1 MINDIWVYK
10 DLKRRLAM
18 KKLKAVK
25 ENKKNILFAWL
36 GLTITLF
43 LLISGST
50 LASQKLD
57 LNLDRCIEIAL
68 EKNLGYQISQSSVE
82 IKEAQLDEAEGA
94 KKTNVKLKAGYIQ
107 MNEAP
112 DPESIIEGDFS
123 YLFSTGQGI
132 PQISV
137 SISKVL
143 YSGGKFKSL
152 VDQAEAGKQ
161 ISLNELEGKA
171 QEIVFQVT
179 QAYYGVLQAEGL
191 KKVSEQ
197 ALTQIRAHLKNSQ
210 ALLAEGMIAPIDLN
224 RIKSQLSNL
233 EYNLIRAENGY
244 DLAIYNLTSIMG
256 INLDTVVRLQNNL
269 SYQPCAITLDE
280 ALESAIRS
288 RMELANIDQQR
299 IAMEG
304 MVDIAKS
311 NKKPQIAMNL
321 ESGLSG
327 WQVAVIGEI
336 PIFDGG
342 VNDAKIQEAELK
354 LAQVDQN
361 EKQVQQMI
369 EFEVRSA
376 YLSMK
381 EAEELIQVTEQGI
394 ENSLESFRIA
404 QVKYNEG
411 IATNAEVID
420 AQSALIEAET
430 NHLNALYDYNT
441 NRAALIKAMGLIGK

>member
-1 MINDIWVYK
+1 MINFIWDYK

-36 GLTITLF
+36 GLTIILF
-43 LLISGST
+43 LLISVST
-50 LASQKLD
+50 LASQRLD

-82 IKEAQLDEAEGA
+82 VKEAQSEEAEGA

-143 YSGGKFKSL
+143 YSGGKLESFIE
-152 VDQAEAGKQ
+152 QAEADQ
-161 ISLNELEGKA
+161 SIAFNELEQKK
-171 QEIVFQVT
+171 QEVIYQVT
-179 QAYYGVLQAEGL
+179 QAYYRVLQSEGL
-191 KKVSEQ
+191 VKVSEQ
-197 ALTQIRAHLKNSQ
+197 ALTQINAHMESSQ
-210 ALLAEGMIAPIDLN
+210 ALLEEGMIAPIDLN

-233 EYNLIRAENGY
+233 EHNLIKAENGY
-244 DLAIYNLTSIMG
+244 ELAVYNLNSIMG
-256 INLDTVVRLQNNL
+256 IDLETIIQLQNNL
-269 SYQPCAITLDE
+269 SYKPCEVTFSE
-280 ALESAIRS
+280 AMESAIQNRP
-288 RMELANIDQQR
+288 EIKNVGQQR
-299 IAMEG
+299 IIMEA
-304 MVDIAKS
+304 MVDIAES
-311 NKKPQIAMNL
+311 SKKPQIAMNL

-327 WQVAVIGEI
+327 WQVAVMGEI

-342 VNDAKIQEAELK
+342 INDAKIKQAEIK
-354 LAQVDQN
+354 LSQVDQSR
-361 EKQVQQMI
+361 KQVEQLI
-369 EFEVRSA
+369 ELEVRSA
-376 YLSMK
+376 YLNMK
-381 EAEELIQVTEQGI
+381 EAEKLIRVTDQGI
-394 ENSLESFRIA
+394 ENSMESFRIA

-411 IATNAEVID
+411 IATNTEVID

-441 NRAALIKAMGLIGK
+441 SYAALIKAMGIW

>member
-1 MINDIWVYK
+1 
-10 DLKRRLAM
+10 M
-18 KKLKAVK
+18 KKLKVVK

-36 GLTITLF
+36 GLTIILF
-43 LLISGST
+43 LLISVST
-50 LASQKLD
+50 LASQRLD

-82 IKEAQLDEAEGA
+82 VKEAQSEEAEGA

-143 YSGGKFKSL
+143 YSGGKLESFIE
-152 VDQAEAGKQ
+152 QAEADQ
-161 ISLNELEGKA
+161 SIALNELEQKK
-171 QEIVFQVT
+171 QDVIYQVT
-179 QAYYGVLQAEGL
+179 QAYYRVLQSEGL
-191 KKVSEQ
+191 VRVSEQ
-197 ALTQIRAHLKNSQ
+197 ALTQINAHMESSQ
-210 ALLAEGMIAPIDLN
+210 ALLEEGMIAPIDLN

-233 EYNLIRAENGY
+233 EHNLIKAENGY
-244 DLAIYNLTSIMG
+244 ELAVYNLNSIMG
-256 INLDTVVRLQNNL
+256 IDLDTMVNLQNNL
-269 SYQPCAITLDE
+269 SYEPCEITFSE
-280 ALESAIRS
+280 AMESAIQNRP
-288 RMELANIDQQR
+288 EIKNVGQQR
-299 IAMEG
+299 IIMEA
-304 MVDIAKS
+304 MVDIAES
-311 NKKPQIAMNL
+311 SKKPQIAMNL

-327 WQVAVIGEI
+327 WQVAVMGEV

-342 VNDAKIQEAELK
+342 INDAKIRQAEINLS
-354 LAQVDQN
+354 QVDQSR
-361 EKQVQQMI
+361 KQVEQLI
-369 EFEVRSA
+369 ELEVRSA
-376 YLSMK
+376 YLNMK
-381 EAEELIQVTEQGI
+381 EAEKLIRVTEQGI
-394 ENSLESFRIA
+394 ENSMESFRIA

-411 IATNAEVID
+411 IATNTEVID

-441 NRAALIKAMGLIGK
+441 SYAALIKAMGIW

>member
-1 MINDIWVYK
+1 MINFIWDYK

-25 ENKKNILFAWL
+25 ENKKNILFACL
-36 GLTITLF
+36 GLTIILF
-43 LLISGST
+43 LLISVST
-50 LASQKLD
+50 LASQRLD

-82 IKEAQLDEAEGA
+82 VKEAQFEEAEGA

-143 YSGGKFKSL
+143 YSGGKLESFIE
-152 VDQAEAGKQ
+152 QAEADQ
-161 ISLNELEGKA
+161 SIALNELEQKK
-171 QEIVFQVT
+171 QDVIYQVT
-179 QAYYGVLQAEGL
+179 QAYYRVLQSEGL
-191 KKVSEQ
+191 VRVSEQ
-197 ALTQIRAHLKNSQ
+197 ALTQINAHMESSQ
-210 ALLAEGMIAPIDLN
+210 ALLEEGMIAPIDLN

-233 EYNLIRAENGY
+233 EHNLIKAENGY
-244 DLAIYNLTSIMG
+244 ELAVYNLNSIMG
-256 INLDTVVRLQNNL
+256 IDLDTMVNLQNNL
-269 SYQPCAITLDE
+269 SYEPCEITFSE
-280 ALESAIRS
+280 AMESAIQNRP
-288 RMELANIDQQR
+288 EIKNVGQQR
-299 IAMEG
+299 IIMEA
-304 MVDIAKS
+304 MVDIAES
-311 NKKPQIAMNL
+311 SKKPQIAMNL

-327 WQVAVIGEI
+327 WQVAVMGEV

-342 VNDAKIQEAELK
+342 INDAKIRQAEINLS
-354 LAQVDQN
+354 QVDQSR
-361 EKQVQQMI
+361 KQVEQLI
-369 EFEVRSA
+369 ELEVRSA
-376 YLSMK
+376 YLNMK
-381 EAEELIQVTEQGI
+381 EAEKLIRVTEQGI
-394 ENSLESFRIA
+394 ENSMESFRIA

-411 IATNAEVID
+411 IATNTEVID

-441 NRAALIKAMGLIGK
+441 SYAALIKAMGIW

>member
-1 MINDIWVYK
+1 
-10 DLKRRLAM
+10 M

-25 ENKKNILFAWL
+25 ENKKNILFASI
-36 GLTITLF
+36 GLTIILF
-43 LLISGST
+43 LLISVST
-50 LASQKLD
+50 LASQRLD

-82 IKEAQLDEAEGA
+82 VKEAQSEEAEGA
-94 KKTNVKLKAGYIQ
+94 KKTNVKLKAGYIR

-143 YSGGKFKSL
+143 YSGGKLESFIE
-152 VDQAEAGKQ
+152 QAEADQ
-161 ISLNELEGKA
+161 SIALNELEQKK
-171 QEIVFQVT
+171 QEVIYQVT
-179 QAYYGVLQAEGL
+179 QAYYRVLQSEGL
-191 KKVSEQ
+191 VKVSEQ
-197 ALTQIRAHLKNSQ
+197 ALTQINAHMENSQ
-210 ALLAEGMIAPIDLN
+210 ALLEEGMIAPIDLN

-233 EYNLIRAENGY
+233 EHNLIKAENGY
-244 DLAIYNLTSIMG
+244 ELAVYNLNSIMG
-256 INLDTVVRLQNNL
+256 IDLDTMINLQNNL
-269 SYQPCAITLDE
+269 SYEPCEITFSEAMEAAIQNRPE
-280 ALESAIRS
+280 IK
-288 RMELANIDQQR
+288 NVGQQR
-299 IAMEG
+299 IIMEG
-304 MVDIAKS
+304 MVDIAES
-311 NKKPQIAMNL
+311 SKKPQIVMNL

-327 WQVAVIGEI
+327 WQVAVMGEV

-342 VNDAKIQEAELK
+342 INDAKIRQAEINLS
-354 LAQVDQN
+354 QVDQSR
-361 EKQVQQMI
+361 KQVEQLV

-376 YLSMK
+376 YLNMK
-381 EAEELIQVTEQGI
+381 EAEKLIRVTEQGI
-394 ENSLESFRIA
+394 ENSMESFRIA

-411 IATNAEVID
+411 IATNTEVID

-441 NRAALIKAMGLIGK
+441 NYAALIKAMGIW

>member
-1 MINDIWVYK
+1 
-10 DLKRRLAM
+10 M
-18 KKLKAVK
+18 KKLKVVK

-36 GLTITLF
+36 GLTIILF
-43 LLISGST
+43 LLISVST
-50 LASQKLD
+50 LASQRLD

-82 IKEAQLDEAEGA
+82 VKEAQFEEAEGA

-143 YSGGKFKSL
+143 YSGGKLESFIE
-152 VDQAEAGKQ
+152 QAEADQ
-161 ISLNELEGKA
+161 SIALNELEQKK
-171 QEIVFQVT
+171 QDVIYQVT
-179 QAYYGVLQAEGL
+179 QAYYRVLQSEGL
-191 KKVSEQ
+191 VRVSEQ
-197 ALTQIRAHLKNSQ
+197 ALTQINAHMESSQ
-210 ALLAEGMIAPIDLN
+210 ALLEEGMIAPIDLN

-233 EYNLIRAENGY
+233 EHNLIKAENGY
-244 DLAIYNLTSIMG
+244 ELAVYNLNSIMG
-256 INLDTVVRLQNNL
+256 IDLDTMVNLQNNL
-269 SYQPCAITLDE
+269 SYEPCEITFSE
-280 ALESAIRS
+280 AMESAIQNRP
-288 RMELANIDQQR
+288 EIKNVGQQR
-299 IAMEG
+299 IIMEA
-304 MVDIAKS
+304 MVDIAES
-311 NKKPQIAMNL
+311 SKKPQIAMNL

-327 WQVAVIGEI
+327 WQVAVMGEV

-342 VNDAKIQEAELK
+342 INDAKIRQAEINLS
-354 LAQVDQN
+354 QVDQSR
-361 EKQVQQMI
+361 KQVEQLI
-369 EFEVRSA
+369 ELEVRSA
-376 YLSMK
+376 YLNMK
-381 EAEELIQVTEQGI
+381 EAEKLIRVTEQGI
-394 ENSLESFRIA
+394 ENSMESFRIA

-411 IATNAEVID
+411 IATNTEVID

-441 NRAALIKAMGLIGK
+441 SYAALIKAMGIW

>member
-1 MINDIWVYK
+1 
-10 DLKRRLAM
+10 M
-18 KKLKAVK
+18 KKLKVVK

-36 GLTITLF
+36 GLTIILF
-43 LLISGST
+43 LLISVST
-50 LASQKLD
+50 LASQRLD

-82 IKEAQLDEAEGA
+82 VKEAQSEEAEGA

-143 YSGGKFKSL
+143 YSGGKLESFIE
-152 VDQAEAGKQ
+152 QAEADQ
-161 ISLNELEGKA
+161 SIALNELEQKK
-171 QEIVFQVT
+171 QDVIYQVT
-179 QAYYGVLQAEGL
+179 QAYYRVLQSEGL
-191 KKVSEQ
+191 VKVSEQ
-197 ALTQIRAHLKNSQ
+197 ALTQINAHMESSQ
-210 ALLAEGMIAPIDLN
+210 ALLEEGMIAPIDLN

-233 EYNLIRAENGY
+233 EHNLIKAENGY
-244 DLAIYNLTSIMG
+244 ELAVYNLNSIMG
-256 INLDTVVRLQNNL
+256 IDLDTMVNLQNNL
-269 SYQPCAITLDE
+269 SYEPCEITFSE
-280 ALESAIRS
+280 AMESAIQNRP
-288 RMELANIDQQR
+288 EIKNVGQQR
-299 IAMEG
+299 IIMEA
-304 MVDIAKS
+304 MVDIAES
-311 NKKPQIAMNL
+311 SKKPQIAMNL

-327 WQVAVIGEI
+327 WQVAVMGEV

-342 VNDAKIQEAELK
+342 INDAKIRQAEINLS
-354 LAQVDQN
+354 QVDQSR
-361 EKQVQQMI
+361 KQVEQLI
-369 EFEVRSA
+369 ELEVRSA
-376 YLSMK
+376 YLNMK
-381 EAEELIQVTEQGI
+381 EAEKLIRVTEQGI
-394 ENSLESFRIA
+394 ENSMESFRIA

-411 IATNAEVID
+411 IATNTEVID

-441 NRAALIKAMGLIGK
+441 SYAALIKAMGIW